1 MIIRD
6 ILLCILGVLI
16 AFLIVGI
23 VIMLI
28 VKHTLKKYLQYNTNT
43 ELLELSENS
52 EDGDSKDN
60 DLEHSELSEL
70 SDHSEHSERNLNKN
84 IVYVG
89 IKQMRNKKSY

>member
-1 MIIRD
+1 MMIIRD
-6 ILLCILGVLI
+6 ILLCLLGVLI

-43 ELLELSENS
+43 ELLELSELLENS

-60 DLEHSELSEL
+60 DSEHSAY
-70 SDHSEHSERNLNKN
+70 SERNLNKN